1 VLTIHFSR
9 LGIAIS
15 DEAIEQMKAHILITD
30 DDLEIARKEEAK
42 RRHDVMGHVQYV
54 YLLSELGC
62 GSVDSGWILI
72 WSFLTRLLTPDLVL
86 LAK

>member
-1 VLTIHFSR
+1 LDILLILYTSR

-15 DEAIEQMKAHILITD
+15 DEAIEQMKAHVVITD

-54 YLLSELGC
+54 RLLWKLRA
-62 GSVDSGWILI
+62 GSVESR
-72 WSFLTRLLTPDLVL
+72 LTEYN
-86 LAK
+86 AKC